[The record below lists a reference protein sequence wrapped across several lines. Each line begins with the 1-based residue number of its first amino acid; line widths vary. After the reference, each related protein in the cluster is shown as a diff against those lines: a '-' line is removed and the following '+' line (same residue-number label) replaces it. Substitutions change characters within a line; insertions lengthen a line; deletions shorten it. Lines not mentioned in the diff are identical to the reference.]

1 ERYVIDLARKSLL
14 GKARQRPQDVK
25 RVFEKMRAEGIR
37 TTLTQVS
44 AKLDEPM
51 PLGYSAAGIVIECG
65 AGVQEFKPGD
75 RIAAAAP
82 HSAISAVGRNLCALM
97 PENVSFEQAAYTSIA
112 SIGLQGVRLAEVGL
126 GESVLVVGLGLIGQI
141 C

>member
-1 ERYVIDLARKSLL
+1 MWSIWPARVCS

-25 RVFEKMRAEGIR
+25 RVLQKMRTEGIR

-51 PLGYSAAGIVIECG
+51 PLGYSAAGIVLECG
-65 AGVQEFKPGD
+65 SGVQEFKPGD

-82 HSAISAVGRNLCALM
+82 HAAVAAVGRNLCALM
-97 PENVSFEQAAYTSIA
+97 PDQVTFEQAAYTSIA
-112 SIGLQGVRLAEVGL
+112 SIGLQGVRLAHLSL
-126 GESVLVVGLGLIGQI
+126 GDAVWWWGWD
-141 C
+141 